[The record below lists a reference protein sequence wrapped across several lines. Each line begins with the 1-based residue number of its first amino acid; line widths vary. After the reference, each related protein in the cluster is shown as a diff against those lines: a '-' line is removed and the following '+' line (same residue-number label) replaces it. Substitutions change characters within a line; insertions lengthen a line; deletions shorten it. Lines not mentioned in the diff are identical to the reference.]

1 MEDFIAI
8 DFETANRDRRSAC
21 AIGVA
26 QVVRDNITRTYES
39 LIKPSAEFE
48 KFDPFNVLI
57 HGITNSQIQDS
68 PYFPAIWSKLQTMNS
83 KNELPYVCHN
93 AGFDMKV
100 LRDLLNFYEIETYT
114 IYFYDTLL
122 VSKLIWPDLPNYKL
136 STLCKFLEIKLN
148 HHDALSDAKACAIIA
163 LKHMEKTGATSL
175 EAVAH
180 SFGLTLGILTKI
192 KIPINN
198 VDIVYEIKNQFKSDL
213 SISKIT
219 DENVYNQKTA
229 TFYQDLVGKNVV
241 FTGELSSMSR
251 RNATLIAIQNGA
263 KVTSSITTK
272 TNILIVGMVDFR
284 NYLNGKKSR
293 KLNDAEKLRSL
304 GTKIDIIDEEDF
316 IGLLLD

>member
-114 IYFYDTLL
+114 IYFYYTLM
-122 VSKLIWPDLPNYKL
+122 VSKLIWPD
-136 STLCKFLEIKLN
+136 
-148 HHDALSDAKACAIIA
+148 
-163 LKHMEKTGATSL
+163 
-175 EAVAH
+175 
-180 SFGLTLGILTKI
+180 
-192 KIPINN
+192 
-198 VDIVYEIKNQFKSDL
+198 
-213 SISKIT
+213 
-219 DENVYNQKTA
+219 
-229 TFYQDLVGKNVV
+229 
-241 FTGELSSMSR
+241 
-251 RNATLIAIQNGA
+251 
-263 KVTSSITTK
+263 
-272 TNILIVGMVDFR
+272 
-284 NYLNGKKSR
+284 
-293 KLNDAEKLRSL
+293 
-304 GTKIDIIDEEDF
+304 
-316 IGLLLD
+316 